1 MLFMSLFQNVFTDLE
16 IMASLFA
23 AAIHDVDHPGRNN
36 QFLINSCH
44 NLAILY
50 NDESV
55 LENHHLAVSFKI
67 LKETDCNFVENIEP
81 AQLKA
86 FRRMVIDNVLATDMT
101 KHLKHLGDLKTKV
114 ETKKVAYE
122 GILLLD
128 KFQDRA
134 EVWY

>member
-1 MLFMSLFQNVFTDLE
+1 
-16 IMASLFA
+16 MASLIA

-36 QFLINSCH
+36 QFLINSNH

-55 LENHHLAVSFKI
+55 LENHHLAVSFKV
-67 LKETDCNFVENIEP
+67 LRDNECNFLENLEP

-128 KFQDRA
+128 KFQDRS
-134 EVWY
+134 EVRLSDNEHCC